1 MVPEWQ
7 NRNVIVSE
15 LTTLRRADLP
25 FSYLQAALAALLLSL
40 SLLLLGGC
48 GAGSDAGDDAL
59 AASQPRVRL
68 LTAQQYSNSIAQVF
82 GEDVGASVIAPLP
95 PLPRTDG
102 LLANGA
108 AFVAPTSDQ
117 VSQIQQAAAAIA
129 AAVVDDESPGFS
141 AALQATLHN

>member
-7 NRNVIVSE
+7 NRNVIVRE

-25 FSYLQAALAALLLSL
+25 FSYLQAALAALLL

-117 VSQIQQAAAAIA
+117 VSQMQQAAAAIA